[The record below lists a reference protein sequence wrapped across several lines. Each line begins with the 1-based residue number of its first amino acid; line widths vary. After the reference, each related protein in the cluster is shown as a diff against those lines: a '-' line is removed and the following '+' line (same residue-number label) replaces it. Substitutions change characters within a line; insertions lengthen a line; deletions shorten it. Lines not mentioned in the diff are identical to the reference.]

1 MLEIIVNILDL
12 IAFYLLMGL
21 IAVLFVGAVIYV
33 VMKNLRS
40 F

>member
-1 MLEIIVNILDL
+1 MLEVIVNIIDS
-12 IAFYLLMGL
+12 IAFYLLMGF

-33 VMKNLRS
+33 IMKNLRG